1 MAEAFQ
7 LKLTLRGVS
16 PLVWRRLVLS
26 SHMTLAD
33 LHKAMQIAM
42 TWDGDFLHTFRIHGK
57 AYSTTDQNAGE
68 SAAEVALQ
76 DLPLRFGERFVYK
89 YNYFSNWQ
97 FDVRI
102 EKAHVLK
109 GKGYPKLT
117 GGSGNSPPENVG
129 GPARYMQWLE
139 DQYSDENMEAIH
151 TMTEMMQ
158 PVLGALV
165 GDDDELLNK
174 VVANLRGNRERFE
187 DASSQLEGTIWI
199 NCRDY
204 NQKAINQQ
212 LKAAFAVP

>member
-1 MAEAFQ
+1 
-7 LKLTLRGVS
+7 
-16 PLVWRRLVLS
+16 
-26 SHMTLAD
+26 
-33 LHKAMQIAM
+33 
-42 TWDGDFLHTFRIHGK
+42 
-57 AYSTTDQNAGE
+57 
-68 SAAEVALQ
+68 
-76 DLPLRFGERFVYK
+76 
-89 YNYFSNWQ
+89 
-97 FDVRI
+97 
-102 EKAHVLK
+102 
-109 GKGYPKLT
+109 
-117 GGSGNSPPENVG
+117 
-129 GPARYMQWLE
+129 MQWLE